1 MQVQRDFSIGSAEHK
16 DLFCRVFVETH
27 DPYDPYKMPWPE
39 LDPDSLARLRAMPF
53 WHEAISTERDVARK
67 VQALVPHIQD
77 KQLRDAIDLQGFEE
91 GRHAA
96 MLGHLVERYE
106 IPLPEIPSPPLSG
119 RVEWDF
125 IQTGYG
131 ECFDSFFAFGLYFLA
146 KKTELFPASLIDVV
160 QPIVQEEARH
170 ILFFV
175 NWIAYRR
182 VNHPGW
188 MRPLDFGQTVAAMAS
203 QIWFRIQTAR
213 GAMAGGDAED
223 DFMLGVRD
231 SLDLP
236 STPREFLDLCLREH
250 EARLAPYD
258 DRLLRP
264 RFVPAVA
271 KSLTKVLR

>member
-1 MQVQRDFSIGSAEHK
+1 MHRDFSIGSEEHK
-16 DLFCRVFVETH
+16 DLFCRVFVDTH
-27 DPYDPYKMPWPE
+27 DPYVPEKMPWPD
-39 LDPDSLARLRAMPF
+39 LDDESLGRLRAMPF

-67 VQALVPHIQD
+67 VQALVPHIED
-77 KQLRDAIDLQGFEE
+77 RQLRDAIDLQGFEE

-96 MLGHLVERYE
+96 LLQYMLNRYE
-106 IPLPEIPSPPLSG
+106 IPLPEISQPPLSDNA
-119 RVEWDF
+119 EWNF
-125 IQTGYG
+125 IRTGYG

-146 KKTELFPASLIDVV
+146 KKSGLFPAALLEVV
-160 QPIVQEEARH
+160 EPIVQEEARH

-182 VNHPGW
+182 RNHAFW
-188 MRPLDFGQTVAAMAS
+188 QRPLDFGQTAAAMAL
-203 QIWFRIQTAR
+203 QVWVRIQTAR
-213 GAMAGGDAED
+213 GVAGGGEED

-258 DRLLRP
+258 ERLLRP
-264 RFVPAVA
+264 RFVPGVA
-271 KSLTKVLR
+271 KSLTKVFR

>member
-1 MQVQRDFSIGSAEHK
+1 MQERFTIGSAEHK
-16 DLFCRVFVETH
+16 DLFCRSFVETH
-27 DPYDPYKMPWPE
+27 DPYDPEKMPWPE
-39 LDPDSLARLRAMPF
+39 LDADSLARLRAMPF

-67 VQALVPHIQD
+67 VKALVPHITD
-77 KQLRDAIDLQGFEE
+77 PQLRDAIDLQGFEE

-96 MLGHLVERYE
+96 LLQHLVARYDVA
-106 IPLPEIPSPPLSG
+106 LPEIPNPPLSDNA
-119 RVEWDF
+119 EWDF
-125 IQTGYG
+125 IRTGYG
-131 ECFDSFFAFGLYFLA
+131 ECFDSFFAFGLYVLA
-146 KKTELFPASLIDVV
+146 KKAEIFPASLLTVV
-160 QPIVQEEARH
+160 EPIVQEEARH

-182 VNHPGW
+182 VNHPAW
-188 MRPLDFGQTVAAMAS
+188 QRPLDFGQTVTAMAA

-213 GAMAGGDAED
+213 GAVGGDQEN

-258 DRLLRP
+258 ERLLRP
-264 RFVPAVA
+264 RFVPTVA
-271 KSLTKVLR
+271 RTLAKVLR